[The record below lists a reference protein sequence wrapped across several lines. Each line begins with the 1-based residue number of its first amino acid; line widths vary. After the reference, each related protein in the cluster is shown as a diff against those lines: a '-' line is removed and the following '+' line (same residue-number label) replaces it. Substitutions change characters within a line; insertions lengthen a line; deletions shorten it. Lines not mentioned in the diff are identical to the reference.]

1 MFKDK
6 YHPQVKKD
14 LKKLD
19 RSVRAEI
26 QNTHIQQI
34 LNRPCAFDILYGDL
48 SGVCSYHFRKNKVE
62 YRISYMVDE
71 SSKTVFVLMIG
82 TRGNF
87 YNILRRRL
95 K

>member
-34 LNRPCAFDILYGDL
+34 LNSPSTSDILYGFTMFIHTIL
-48 SGVCSYHFRKNKVE
+48 ERAKL
-62 YRISYMVDE
+62 
-71 SSKTVFVLMIG
+71 KTVFLIWLM
-82 TRGNF
+82 N
-87 YNILRRRL
+87 
-95 K
+95 

>member
-19 RSVRAEI
+19 RSVCAEI
-26 QNTHIQQI
+26 QDIHIQQI
-34 LNRPCAFDILYGDL
+34 LKSPFAFDSLFGDL
-48 SGVCSYHFRKNKVE
+48 SGIYSYHFRKNRVE
-62 YRISYMVDE
+62 YRISYMIDDT
-71 SSKTVFVLMIG
+71 SKTVFVLMIG
-82 TRGNF
+82 TRENF